1 MAKKNYAPNSNDTI
15 LSSVIGWK
23 PPVLHQKSE
32 CYISFLAFDPGVN
45 RMRKKKIML
54 DHIKGKRNQRVYA
67 DQVIKKLT
75 EKLMAGWN
83 PWIEELQPLEYT
95 KWDDVLDRYKSYL
108 AKMCNEGSMR
118 EETYVDY
125 SSRLR
130 ILEKWKQEKRITL
143 NYSYQWDRG
152 NVSKFL
158 DYIFIDRNNTVL
170 TRNNYL
176 AWTKSFSAYLLARGY
191 IPKNPTEGLERI
203 KNRQKKSRDVIPDC
217 TMQLIRDY
225 LQEHNRHYLLACEII
240 HYLFI
245 RPREMSYLRI
255 CDIHVKTQT
264 LTLHGEN
271 TKNGND
277 AVITLP
283 THVIKL
289 MLELNIFSHPG
300 QDYLFSDGFMPGSE
314 RKNEKMFR
322 DYWTRVLR
330 KELKLS
336 PRFKFYSLKDTGIT
350 NMLRANT
357 DVLSVRDQ
365 ARHSSIL
372 ITDIYTPKDIQ
383 KANEYIKN
391 YQGIL

>member
-1 MAKKNYAPNSNDTI
+1 MAKKNYAPNSNDTV

-23 PPVLHQKSE
+23 PPVFHQASE
-32 CYISFLAFDPGVN
+32 CYISFMAFDPGIN

-54 DHIKGKRNQRVYA
+54 DHVKGKRNQRAYA
-67 DQVIKKLT
+67 DQIIKNLT

-83 PWIEELQPLEYT
+83 PWIEALQPLEYT
-95 KWDDVLDRYKSYL
+95 KWEDVLEKYKAYL
-108 AKMCNEGSMR
+108 TKMCNEGSMR

-125 SSRLR
+125 SSRVR
-130 ILEKWKQEKRITL
+130 ILEKWKKEKNITL
-143 NYSYQWDRG
+143 NFSYQWDKS

-170 TRNNYL
+170 THNNYL
-176 AWTKSFSAYLLARGY
+176 AWTKSFSA
-191 IPKNPTEGLERI
+191 
-203 KNRQKKSRDVIPDC
+203 
-217 TMQLIRDY
+217 
-225 LQEHNRHYLLACEII
+225 YLLACEII

-255 CDIHVKTQT
+255 CDIHIKTQT

-289 MLELNIFSHPG
+289 MMELNIFSHPG
-300 QDYLFSDGFMPGSE
+300 QDYLFSDGFCPGPE

-350 NMLRANT
+350 NMLRANA

>member
-1 MAKKNYAPNSNDTI
+1 
-15 LSSVIGWK
+15 
-23 PPVLHQKSE
+23 
-32 CYISFLAFDPGVN
+32 
-45 RMRKKKIML
+45 
-54 DHIKGKRNQRVYA
+54 
-67 DQVIKKLT
+67 
-75 EKLMAGWN
+75 
-83 PWIEELQPLEYT
+83 
-95 KWDDVLDRYKSYL
+95 
-108 AKMCNEGSMR
+108 
-118 EETYVDY
+118 
-125 SSRLR
+125 
-130 ILEKWKQEKRITL
+130 
-143 NYSYQWDRG
+143 RG

-203 KNRQKKSRDVIPDC
+203 KSRQKKSRDVIPDC

-225 LQEHNRHYLLACEII
+225 LMEHNRHYLLACEII

-255 CDIHVKTQT
+255 CDIHIKTQT

-322 DYWTRVLR
+322 DYWTRGLR

-350 NMLRANT
+350 NMLRANA

>member
-1 MAKKNYAPNSNDTI
+1 
-15 LSSVIGWK
+15 
-23 PPVLHQKSE
+23 
-32 CYISFLAFDPGVN
+32 
-45 RMRKKKIML
+45 ML

-67 DQVIKKLT
+67 DQIIKNSPRNLWQDGILGLRSCSPWNILNGTTCSTGISLIWPKCAT
-75 EKLMAGWN
+75 RVVCVRRLMSTIAVVSESW
-83 PWIEELQPLEYT
+83 
-95 KWDDVLDRYKSYL
+95 
-108 AKMCNEGSMR
+108 KMEAR
-118 EETYVDY
+118 E
-125 SSRLR
+125 
-130 ILEKWKQEKRITL
+130 RITL

-217 TMQLIRDY
+217 TMQLIRDF
-225 LQEHNRHYLLACEII
+225 LMEHNRHYLLACEII

-264 LTLHGEN
+264 ITLHGEN

-289 MLELNIFSHPG
+289 MMELNIFSHPG
-300 QDYLFSDGFMPGSE
+300 QDYLFSDGFCPGPE

-350 NMLRANT
+350 NMLRANA

-383 KANEYIKN
+383 TANEYIKN

>member
-32 CYISFLAFDPGVN
+32 CYISFVAFDPTLN
-45 RMRKKKIML
+45 RMRIKKIML
-54 DHIKGKRNQRVYA
+54 DHIKGKRNQRIYA
-67 DQVIKKLT
+67 EQIMKRLT

-83 PWIEELQPLEYT
+83 PWIEALQPLEYT
-95 KWDDVLDRYKSYL
+95 KWEDVLEKYKAYL
-108 AKMCNEGSMR
+108 VKMFNEGSMR
-118 EETYVDY
+118 EETYMDY
-125 SSRLR
+125 SSRVR
-130 ILEKWKQEKRITL
+130 ILERWKQEKNIAL
-143 NYSYQWDRG
+143 HYSYQWDRAT
-152 NVSKFL
+152 VSKFL

-176 AWTKSFSAYLLARGY
+176 AWAKSFSTYLLSRGY
-191 IPKNPTEGLERI
+191 IPKNPTDGLGRI
-203 KNRQKKSRDVIPDC
+203 KNRQKKNRDVIPDS
-217 TMQLIRDY
+217 TMQRIRDY
-225 LQEHNRHYLLACEII
+225 LLEHNKHYLLACEMI

-245 RPREMSYLRI
+245 RPRELSYLRI
-255 CDIHVKTQT
+255 CDIHVKTNT

-289 MLELNIFSHPG
+289 MLELDIFSHPG
-300 QDYLFSDGFMPGSE
+300 QEFLFSDGFRPGPDRKSE
-314 RKNEKMFR
+314 KQFR
-322 DYWTRVLR
+322 DYWTRYVR
-330 KELKLS
+330 TDLKL
-336 PRFKFYSLKDTGIT
+336 PATYKFYSLKDTGIT
-350 NMLRANT
+350 NMLRANA

-383 KANEYIKN
+383 QANEYIKN